1 MRYAMIMAGGSGTRL
16 WPMSRKK
23 KPKQL
28 LPFIG
33 GKSLL
38 EIAAQ
43 RLDGP
48 PMVVPRQ
55 HRLICAGEMY
65 RPAIRQSLPSFTDEQ
80 ILGEPTGR
88 DTVNAVGFTAAVLM
102 KRDPGALLAVLTADH
117 LIEPQDEFARKFD
130 LGFRLVE
137 DDPAR
142 FVTFSIKPAF
152 AATAYGYVER
162 GEAIPG
168 AQFAGA
174 FKAGRFAE
182 KPDAAAAQSYV
193 NSGRFNWNSG
203 MFIFPAAQFMEAL
216 SRYMPESHLG
226 LMKIANAW
234 DTKNRQAV
242 LNEIYPTLKKISVDF
257 AVMEPA
263 SRDPRIT
270 ICTIP
275 MDVNWMDVGSW
286 TSYGE
291 ILPSDQDGNRSNTK
305 TAHLNSRDVLAVS
318 DDPNHTIAALD
329 CDDLIIVHTADATLV
344 CPRASAERIKDI
356 AQRVDESLQ

>member
-23 KPKQL
+23 SPKQL

-33 GKSLL
+33 GRSLL
-38 EIAAQ
+38 QIAAE

-48 PMVVPRQ
+48 PMVVPPQR
-55 HRLICAGEMY
+55 RLICAGEMY
-65 RPAIRQSLPSFTDEQ
+65 REAIRQSLPSFADEQ
-80 ILGEPTGR
+80 ILGEPMGR
-88 DTVNAVGFTAAVLM
+88 DTVNAVGFTAAVLL
-102 KRDPGALLAVLTADH
+102 KRDPSAVFAVLTADH

-142 FVTFSIKPAF
+142 FVTFSIKPAY

-162 GEAIPG
+162 GEPLGG

-182 KPDAAAAQSYV
+182 KPDAATAQSYV
-193 NSGRFNWNSG
+193 KSGRFNWNSG
-203 MFIFPAAQFMEAL
+203 MFIFSAATFMEAL
-216 SRYMPESHLG
+216 KSYMPENHAG

-234 DTKNRQAV
+234 ESKNRQTV
-242 LNEIYPTLKKISVDF
+242 LNETYPTLKKISVDF

-286 TSYGE
+286 TSYDE
-291 ILPSDQDGNRSNTK
+291 TLSPDQDGNRSNTK
-305 TAHLNSRDVLAVS
+305 TAHLGSKNVLVVS

-329 CDDLIIVHTADATLV
+329 CNDLIIVHTADATLV
-344 CPRASAERIKDI
+344 CPRGSAERIKDV